1 MNLNDFLQAAG
12 GSKQFIS
19 ENKFEEI
26 VLKEF
31 KAIPEILER
40 LKHLEETPSEALRL
54 EFFFYTNAAGKAK
67 DFATCL
73 KNRGYSANY
82 SKVPGPTTI
91 FLINGW
97 TDKIK
102 INTETVTAW
111 SKEMSELGYGYD
123 CAFDGWGTTP
133 DQD

>member
-40 LKHLEETPSEALRL
+40 LKHLEETPSESLRL
-54 EFFFYTNAAGKAK
+54 EYFFYTNAAGKAK
-67 DFATCL
+67 DFAACL
-73 KNRGYSANY
+73 KNRGFSANY

-102 INTETVTAW
+102 INTESVTAW
-111 SKEMSELGYGYD
+111 SIEMCELGYSYD